1 MSTALV
7 VSILVAYFAVLIL
20 ISVLTSKNAD
30 SESFFSGNK
39 KSSWYLVAFGMIGT
53 SLSGVTF
60 VSVPGGVGAGAWHY
74 YQLVLGFFIGYF
86 VVAYVLL
93 PLYYKY
99 NLTSIYRYLEYRLGF
114 NAYKWGA
121 GYFILSRTLG
131 ATARLYIVINVLQTF
146 VLNEIGFPFWL
157 TTLIIMFMIVVYT
170 LKGGVKTIVW
180 TDTLQTVFMLLALV
194 VCIISIQQTLG
205 WDWTTI
211 WHKMQGKNMT
221 SLWGTDVMKKDYFLK
236 HIIGGAF
243 ITITMTGMDQ
253 EMMQKNIS
261 VKTLKDAQK
270 NIVSFSFVLL
280 LVNALFLFLG
290 GLLYL
295 YAQQNGWE
303 FGKSD
308 DVFPSIVKEHL
319 PQGIFLIFIIGLIS
333 ALFPSVDGAITALT
347 SSFCIDIVG
356 FQRRTD
362 LDEKQKNR
370 LRQIIHLGFAALFT
384 LLVFAFKWKNEDSI
398 VDLIFVIATYTYGP
412 LLGLFSFGILTKRS
426 ISSAKIPIVPI
437 VCILA
442 PLLCYGLD
450 HYSKQL
456 FGDYKF
462 GNEMLIINGGLTFI
476 MLFLFS
482 KKEANLTQEI
492 AKNGF
497 DLNAS
502 N

>member
-1 MSTALV
+1 MSTALI
-7 VSILVAYFAVLIL
+7 VSILVLYFAVLIAISL
-20 ISVLTSKNAD
+20 ITSKNAD
-30 SESFFSGNK
+30 SHAFFSGNK

-60 VSVPGGVGAGAWHY
+60 VSVPGGVGGGAWHY

-99 NLTSIYRYLEYRLGF
+99 NLTSIYRYLEIRLGF
-114 NAYKWGA
+114 KAYQWGA
-121 GYFILSRTLG
+121 GYFLLSRTLG
-131 ATARLYIVINVLQTF
+131 ATVRLYLVINVLQLF
-146 VLNEIGFPFWL
+146 VLDELHFPFWA
-157 TTLIIMFMIVVYT
+157 TTLIIMLMIVVYT

-194 VCIISIQQTLG
+194 VCIVSIQQTLG
-205 WDWTTI
+205 WDWSTI
-211 WHKMQGKNMT
+211 WSHMQEKELTN
-221 SLWGTDVMKKDYFLK
+221 LWSFDPMKKDFFLK

-290 GLLYL
+290 GILYI
-295 YAQQNGWE
+295 YAQQNGW
-303 FGKSD
+303 KYAPD
-308 DVFPSIVKEHL
+308 DVFPSIVRDHL

-347 SSFCIDIVG
+347 SSFCIDILG
-356 FQRRTD
+356 FQRNERLNEQQQT
-362 LDEKQKNR
+362 R
-370 LRQIIHLGFAALFT
+370 LRKQIHIGFALLFT
-384 LLVFAFKWKNEDSI
+384 LLVFFFKWKNDKSI
-398 VDLIFVIATYTYGP
+398 VDLIFIIAGYTYGP

-426 ISSAKIPIVPI
+426 IQSAKIPIVPI
-437 VCILA
+437 VCILS
-442 PLLCYGLD
+442 PLICYLLD
-450 HYSKQL
+450 RNAATL
-456 FGDYKF
+456 FGAYKF
-462 GNEMLIINGGLTFI
+462 GNEILIINGAITFSMLYAFSNKKLTTADENCI
-476 MLFLFS
+476 S
-482 KKEANLTQEI
+482 
-492 AKNGF
+492 
-497 DLNAS
+497 
-502 N
+502 

>member
-131 ATARLYIVINVLQTF
+131 ATVRLYLVINVLQLF
-146 VLNEIGFPFWL
+146 VLDEIGFPFWL
-157 TTLIIMFMIVVYT
+157 TTLIIMIMIVVYT

-180 TDTLQTVFMLLALV
+180 TDTLQTIFMLLALV

-303 FGKSD
+303 FAPD
-308 DVFPSIVKEHL
+308 DMFPSIVRDHL
-319 PQGIFLIFIIGLIS
+319 PKGIFLIFIIGLIS

-347 SSFCIDIVG
+347 SSFCIDILG

-362 LDEKQKNR
+362 LNEQQKVR
-370 LRQIIHLGFAALFT
+370 LRKQIHIGFAVLFT
-384 LLVFAFKWKNEDSI
+384 LLVFFFKWKDDKSI
-398 VDLIFVIATYTYGP
+398 IDLIFVIANYTYGP

-437 VCILA
+437 VCIVA
-442 PLLCYGLD
+442 PVVCFGLD
-450 HYSKQL
+450 FYSKQL

-462 GNEMLIINGGLTFI
+462 GNEMLIINGTLTFV

>member
-1 MSTALV
+1 MSTALI
-7 VSILVAYFAVLIL
+7 VSILVMYFAVLIAISL
-20 ISVLTSKNAD
+20 ITSKNAD
-30 SESFFSGNK
+30 AASFFSGNK

-99 NLTSIYRYLEYRLGF
+99 NLTSIYRYLEIRLGF
-114 NAYKWGA
+114 KAYQWGA
-121 GYFILSRTLG
+121 GYFLLSRTLG
-131 ATARLYIVINVLQTF
+131 ATVRLYLVINVLQLF
-146 VLNEIGFPFWL
+146 VLDELHFPFWA
-157 TTLIIMFMIVVYT
+157 TTLIIMLMILIYT

-180 TDTLQTVFMLLALV
+180 TDTLQTLFMLLALV

-205 WDWTTI
+205 WDWSTI
-211 WHKMQGKNMT
+211 WSEMEHKNMT
-221 SLWGTDVMKKDYFLK
+221 HLWSFDPMKKDFFLK

-270 NIVSFSFVLL
+270 NIVTFSFVLL

-290 GLLYL
+290 GILYI
-295 YAQQNGWE
+295 YSQQNGWTYAP
-303 FGKSD
+303 D
-308 DVFPSIVKEHL
+308 DVFPSIVRDHL

-347 SSFCIDIVG
+347 SSFCIDILG
-356 FQRRTD
+356 FQRNNKLNEQQQT
-362 LDEKQKNR
+362 R
-370 LRQIIHLGFAALFT
+370 LRKQIHIGFAVLFT
-384 LLVFAFKWKNEDSI
+384 LLVFYFKWKNDKSI
-398 VDLIFVIATYTYGP
+398 VDLIFIIAGYTYGP

-426 ISSAKIPIVPI
+426 IQTAKIPIVPI
-437 VCILA
+437 VCIVS
-442 PLLCYGLD
+442 PLICYLLD
-450 HYSKQL
+450 RNAATL
-456 FGDYKF
+456 FGAYKF
-462 GNEMLIINGGLTFI
+462 GNEILIINGALTFL
-476 MLFLFS
+476 MLYAFS
-482 KKEANLTQEI
+482 KKNLTTADENSI
-492 AKNGF
+492 V
-497 DLNAS
+497 
-502 N
+502 

>member
-1 MSTALV
+1 MSTALI
-7 VSILVAYFAVLIL
+7 VSILVLYFAVLIAISL
-20 ISVLTSKNAD
+20 ITSKNAD
-30 SESFFSGNK
+30 AASFFSGNK
-39 KSSWYLVAFGMIGT
+39 ISSWYLVAFGMIGT

-99 NLTSIYRYLEYRLGF
+99 NLTSIYRYLEIRLGF
-114 NAYKWGA
+114 KAYQWGA
-121 GYFILSRTLG
+121 GYFLLSRTLG
-131 ATARLYIVINVLQTF
+131 ATVRLYLVINVLQLF
-146 VLNEIGFPFWL
+146 VLDELHFPFWA
-157 TTLIIMFMIVVYT
+157 TTLIIMLMIVIYT

-180 TDTLQTVFMLLALV
+180 TDTLQTLFMLLALV

-205 WDWTTI
+205 WDWSTI
-211 WHKMQGKNMT
+211 WSEMEHKNMT
-221 SLWGTDVMKKDYFLK
+221 HLWSFDPMKKDFFLK

-290 GLLYL
+290 GILYI

-303 FGKSD
+303 YAPD
-308 DVFPSIVKEHL
+308 DVFPSIVRDHL

-347 SSFCIDIVG
+347 ASFCIDILG
-356 FQRRTD
+356 FQRN
-362 LDEKQKNR
+362 EKLNEQQQTR
-370 LRQIIHLGFAALFT
+370 LRKQIHIGFAVLFT
-384 LLVFAFKWKNEDSI
+384 LLVFYFKWKNDKSI
-398 VDLIFVIATYTYGP
+398 VDLIFIIAGYTYGP

-426 ISSAKIPIVPI
+426 IQTAKIPIVPI
-437 VCILA
+437 VCILS
-442 PLLCYGLD
+442 PLICYLLD
-450 HYSKQL
+450 RNAATL
-456 FGDYKF
+456 FGAYKF
-462 GNEMLIINGGLTFI
+462 GNEILIINGALTFL
-476 MLFLFS
+476 MLYAFS
-482 KKEANLTQEI
+482 KKNLTTADENSI
-492 AKNGF
+492 V
-497 DLNAS
+497 
-502 N
+502 

>member
-1 MSTALV
+1 MSTALI
-7 VSILVAYFAVLIL
+7 VSILVMYFAVLIAISL
-20 ISVLTSKNAD
+20 ITSKNAD
-30 SESFFSGNK
+30 AASFFSGNK

-99 NLTSIYRYLEYRLGF
+99 NLTSIYRYLEIRLGF
-114 NAYKWGA
+114 KAYQWGA
-121 GYFILSRTLG
+121 GYFLLSRTLG
-131 ATARLYIVINVLQTF
+131 ATVRLYLVINVLQLF
-146 VLNEIGFPFWL
+146 VLDELHFPFWA
-157 TTLIIMFMIVVYT
+157 TTLIIMLMIVIYT

-180 TDTLQTVFMLLALV
+180 TDTLQTLFMLLALV

-205 WDWTTI
+205 WDWSTI
-211 WHKMQGKNMT
+211 WSEMEHKNMT
-221 SLWGTDVMKKDYFLK
+221 HLWSFDPMKKDFFLK

-290 GLLYL
+290 GILYI
-295 YAQQNGWE
+295 YAQQNGWTYAP
-303 FGKSD
+303 D
-308 DVFPSIVKEHL
+308 DVFPSIVRDHL

-347 SSFCIDIVG
+347 SSFCIDILG
-356 FQRRTD
+356 FQRNNKLNEQQQT
-362 LDEKQKNR
+362 R
-370 LRQIIHLGFAALFT
+370 LRKQIHIGFAVLFT
-384 LLVFAFKWKNEDSI
+384 LLVFYFKWKNDKSI
-398 VDLIFVIATYTYGP
+398 VDLIFIIAGYTYGP

-426 ISSAKIPIVPI
+426 IQTAKIPIVPI
-437 VCILA
+437 VCIVS
-442 PLLCYGLD
+442 PLICYLLD
-450 HYSKQL
+450 RNAATL
-456 FGDYKF
+456 FGAYKF
-462 GNEMLIINGGLTFI
+462 GNEILIINGALTFL
-476 MLFLFS
+476 MLYAFS
-482 KKEANLTQEI
+482 KKNLTTADENSI
-492 AKNGF
+492 V
-497 DLNAS
+497 
-502 N
+502 